1 MVRPNV
7 PARVVRN
14 LMQRL
19 HKTHCGCPM
28 CSTGAQAAANSPL
41 DIVNAANALRSG
53 GRNSVLRR
61 APAPLAR
68 GYATPV
74 DAPQGD
80 YAFEVA
86 ASNLRFGE
94 GVTREVGMDFANQKA
109 RKVGVFT
116 DKTVGKLL
124 PMQMAL
130 ESLDANNVKY
140 EVFDRTRV
148 EPNQQS
154 WEDAIA
160 FAKEHHFSH
169 FLAVGGGSVIDTC
182 KVANLFTVYPDA
194 DLYDFI
200 NAPIGKGKP
209 IEKTLRPLIAV
220 PTTAGTG
227 SETTGTAIA
236 DLPHLS
242 AKTGIA
248 SRAMRPLLGIVDP
261 LNTDSCSREVHISSG
276 LDVLF
281 HALES
286 WTAIPYTDRV
296 PRPSNPILRPAYQGR
311 NPISDVFSEWA
322 LRQTI
327 KYLPRVA
334 RDGNDREAKTNMLLA
349 STFAGI
355 GFGNAGV
362 HLAHG
367 ISYPVSGLNKKKGN
381 WKHPG
386 YDVDHPIVP
395 HGISVALAGPSIF
408 RFTAPTDPDRHRQV
422 ATIFEEL
429 AEPHAKDHIDTA
441 RVSDADLGD
450 LLFDRIARFLV
461 NLDVPRGLGAIGYT
475 TADIPELVQGTLPQ
489 RRVLDLAPGFHGSEG
504 KEELAHIIEGAKL
517 VTHLLSP
524 ASASHRAPPST
535 RRLVSP
541 HLIVSL
547 PLLPQHEPALHTH
560 EDSAVRDERA
570 VASQRALALFRLPTL
585 SVSLL
590 PYVRWTPRISR
601 IQETTLAVAVPEHH
615 HHDRKGKGKVSEEDE
630 RVEVVE
636 KWSAEIEWTLSV
648 STAFGQRDPQSGA
661 AMPWIASVTKPR
673 KVDLV
678 FTSRAAP
685 AASDKPRGAEHRHSG
700 PPWIVHG
707 YDGASSSSDAGGDSE
722 VGPVSSARLVEKVS
736 AEEHA
741 LELSF
746 FRYALPPSP
755 FSSLSR
761 ARDALVALL
770 AVLAGWALPFAWALV
785 RFGGLDTLL
794 ALGIDAAQRP
804 HKRRAGSGEG
814 VSPRGPTKR
823 RKHRAGSTASGGGV
837 PLASQFASTD
847 VPGEGATLSAL
858 VGGGGWGGSGSEGHL
873 RRHRRWSASTAASS
887 TASSATLTPGSTPV
901 ALPTESTLVSETAGL
916 GRAFLSTAH
925 GALRDVGDL
934 LWTIRQAVLF
944 VTELVQ
950 EGWGVAKE
958 VLVGGSSND
967 SKGED
972 SGSEGS
978 DAGSSGGKSPRSAMS
993 GGNGSRTH
1001 MALHKRVSFSSSSQV
1016 ITASSPTS
1024 SGTATPTPAS
1034 YGPLDRPAA
1043 AIHGLASAQAAA
1055 EARERASE
1063 FAEVYG
1069 GTHGAPREAL
1079 SDERRAVGAE
1089 AAHVAREAAPL
1100 FAYEYTV
1107 ATSEP
1112 DEALVGPHVRAGRG
1126 AAEMGRRKSGSE
1138 DEQRAIEA
1146 LDAEIEAKRRAA
1158 LASVQAHAAEV
1169 PGSEEQDA
1177 AHRVAAVA
1185 AAEKGRRISGT
1196 AAELAAL
1203 AGVDRAQAARTHGT
1217 WLRLQDE
1224 ALAARVAPATP
1235 AVPSVHARATGTQQ
1249 HLHPASA
1256 VPQHLTGVIAGDDG
1270 GSETPTA
1277 AGSSGRL
1284 SPFSGLAAAS
1294 GEAAG
1299 HVPAASLAEKLHA
1312 LVPEQHGPRERRRE
1326 MPGKA
1331 ESLGGVQRESSAGQG
1346 RTYSHEHEVAGSTT
1360 DTSASAPSLE
1370 AKVRYASLRE
1380 AAGGIRPPIPAPQK
1394 LDIEQVPTPP
1404 VPALA
1409 SARSNRSRL
1418 PPSALEREQGRA
1430 RVQAEGPEENKREET
1445 SNRRWTGTGE
1455 TQQAGGEMAAEAQY
1469 TPSRAGTESDV
1480 LAYYTP
1486 QEGSPEP
1493 SLRFE
1498 SALASPSLSAPG
1510 AHSPALHPLDAQS
1523 VFAPV
1528 FRPAVE
1534 QPRTPLQPV
1543 QPVGFGDGGAGSS
1556 PESSPSS
1563 GTAGRALPS
1572 ELEREVAAEAGGA
1585 SRKKRSRKKKKK
1597 GGKGAGGEAPYNP
1610 LPTPATI
1617 TLQTRRSFNSLA
1629 SESAKSAHP
1638 ALHIDVDAV
1647 NTSVSPPASSAAAPT
1662 SHLRAAH
1669 ARTMS
1674 DPDAKVVE
1682 VTQAEGADTYGS
1694 VNQHPKAESQET
1706 PFKVGVSVDRNKKCR
1721 RTMEDAHSFIY
1732 DFGGIRGQ
1740 GYFAVFDG
1748 HAGKHAAEWCGHHF
1762 HEHLLDNLRK
1772 APSMAIPDLLNA
1784 TFHTVDT
1791 KLSELAAQG
1800 GTHSGCTAVTCFLRL
1815 EDDDGRPAGDAS
1827 GVSGDVVEVKEG
1839 EDVVADHEGALRAA
1853 QAGGTP
1859 QINDQTVQGLAELR
1873 RDGDGSGSNT
1883 PASSGSGG
1891 GKSASDVKN
1900 RIKNLLTGK
1909 TDEFRAALGSGSD
1922 ELSASASGT
1931 SATTIKTPTVEI
1943 AGPAVTKKAA
1953 KRTLYTANVGDARA
1967 VLSRAGKAVRLTYD
1981 HKGSDAKEAKRIS
1994 DAGGFVLNNRVNGV
2008 LAVTRSL
2015 GDSSMKEFVVG
2026 APFTTETTLGPEDEW
2041 LIVACDGLWD
2051 VCTDQEAV
2059 DLIKDVADPQEAS
2072 QKLLDHALSSF
2083 STDNLSILTVR
2094 LNNS

>member
-1 MVRPNV
+1 MVRAPNV
-7 PARVVRN
+7 PTRVVRN

-41 DIVNAANALRSG
+41 DIMNAANALRSG
-53 GRNSVLRR
+53 GRSKVLHR
-61 APAPLAR
+61 APLAR

-116 DKTVGKLL
+116 DKTVAKLL

-130 ESLDANNVKY
+130 ESLDASNVKY
-140 EVFDRTRV
+140 EVFDRSRV

-160 FAKEHHFSH
+160 FAKEHDFSH

-200 NAPIGKGKP
+200 NAPIGKGQP

-261 LNTDSCSREVHISSG
+261 LNTDSCPREVHISAG

-286 WTAIPYTDRV
+286 WTAIPYTDRT
-296 PRPSNPILRPAYQGR
+296 PRPANPILRPAYQGR

-322 LRQTI
+322 LRQTV

-334 RDGNDREAKTNMLLA
+334 RDGNDREAKTSMLLA

-381 WKHPG
+381 WQHPG

-461 NLDVPRGLGAIGYT
+461 NLDVPRGLSAIGYSD
-475 TADIPELVQGTLPQ
+475 ADIPELVQGTLPQ
-489 RRVLDLAPGFHGSEG
+489 RRVLDLAPGFSGSEG

-524 ASASHRAPPST
+524 TPPHKPSPST
-535 RRLVSP
+535 RCLVSP
-541 HLIVSL
+541 NLIVSL
-547 PLLPQHEPALHTH
+547 PLFPQSEPALHTH
-560 EDSAVRDERA
+560 DPDAA
-570 VASQRALALFRLPTL
+570 AASQRALALFRLPTL
-585 SVSLL
+585 AVSLL
-590 PYVRWTPRISR
+590 SFASWTPRVLR
-601 IQETTLAVAVPEHH
+601 VEETTLAVAAPEHH
-615 HHDRKGKGKVSEEDE
+615 HHHHHRGWGKKGKGKARAEEEEEELEHVD
-630 RVEVVE
+630 VVE
-636 KWSAEIEWTLSV
+636 KWSAAVEWTLAV
-648 STAFGQRDPQSGA
+648 SSPFEGGSSKDKGGAPWVETTTA
-661 AMPWIASVTKPR
+661 PR

-678 FTSRAAP
+678 FTSRGAP
-685 AASDKPRGAEHRHSG
+685 SRPRSKERRRRPG
-700 PPWIVHG
+700 PPYVVRE
-707 YDGASSSSDAGGDSE
+707 YDDESSSSSEDGGGEE
-722 VGPVSSARLVEKVS
+722 VGTTSTPRLVEKVG

-746 FRYALPPSP
+746 FRYSLPSSMFPSV
-755 FSSLSR
+755 LG
-761 ARDALVALL
+761 ARDAALALL
-770 AVLAGWALPFAWALV
+770 ALLARWVLPLIWALLRLV
-785 RFGGLDTLL
+785 GLDARL
-794 ALGIDAAQRP
+794 ALDTAGRERTAQ
-804 HKRRAGSGEG
+804 KRRARESI
-814 VSPRGPTKR
+814 RGPSKR
-823 RKHRAGSTASGGGV
+823 RKH
-837 PLASQFASTD
+837 LASQLGSAG
-847 VPGEGATLSAL
+847 VPGEGETLAGL
-858 VGGGGWGGSGSEGHL
+858 VGGEPAPPPGEGHL
-873 RRHRRWSASTAASS
+873 RRRRRWSTSTSS
-887 TASSATLTPGSTPV
+887 TASSATLTPASPPAAHAPLPASNPV
-901 ALPTESTLVSETAGL
+901 LALVAGVL
-916 GRAFLSTAH
+916 DVGRALLATLRRAV
-925 GALRDVGDL
+925 RDVGDL
-934 LWTIRQAVLF
+934 LWTIRQGVLF
-944 VTELVQ
+944 VAELGM

-958 VLVGGSSND
+958 VLLGGE
-967 SKGED
+967 GR
-972 SGSEGS
+972 SGAKEEESEGS
-978 DAGSSGGKSPRSAMS
+978 EEGSSGGKSPKSAMS
-993 GGNGSRTH
+993 GGNGSRTYP
-1001 MALHKRVSFSSSSQV
+1001 ALHKRVSFSSSSQV
-1016 ITASSPTS
+1016 ITASPPTT
-1024 SGTATPTPAS
+1024 SGTATPIAAS
-1034 YGPLDRPAA
+1034 FALIEQSAGAVAAHALVAAQGRERGPERAWAYDATHGVPPAA
-1043 AIHGLASAQAAA
+1043 RSPERRTVAHQAA
-1055 EARERASE
+1055 
-1063 FAEVYG
+1063 Y
-1069 GTHGAPREAL
+1069 
-1079 SDERRAVGAE
+1079 
-1089 AAHVAREAAPL
+1089 VAREVAPL
-1100 FAYEYTV
+1100 FAPKYSV
-1107 ATSEP
+1107 AAP
-1112 DEALVGPHVRAGRG
+1112 DAALVGPGLRAAKS
-1126 AAEMGRRKSGSE
+1126 AAAKGRRLSGSE
-1138 DEQRAIEA
+1138 TELRAVEQLEA
-1146 LDAEIEAKRRAA
+1146 ELEAKRAAA
-1158 LASVQAHAAEV
+1158 LASVH
-1169 PGSEEQDA
+1169 PGAPAPESEADE
-1177 AHRVAAVA
+1177 AHRTAARA
-1185 AAEKGRRISGT
+1185 AADQGRRMSGSQ
-1196 AAELAAL
+1196 AELAAL
-1203 AGVDRAQAARTHGT
+1203 AGVDYAQAARTRET

-1224 ALAARVAPATP
+1224 AAASRGGPAAPA
-1235 AVPSVHARATGTQQ
+1235 R

-1256 VPQHLTGVIAGDDG
+1256 VPHHLGGGAGAGSDG
-1270 GSETPTA
+1270 GSETPTVP
-1277 AGSSGRL
+1277 GSSGRL

-1294 GEAAG
+1294 ALGEAEHAHGAG
-1299 HVPAASLAEKLHA
+1299 LAEKLHA
-1312 LVPEQHGPRERRRE
+1312 IAPEQLGERGGGGEKKQERETQQE
-1326 MPGKA
+1326 
-1331 ESLGGVQRESSAGQG
+1331 Q
-1346 RTYSHEHEVAGSTT
+1346 EVAGSTI

-1370 AKVRYASLRE
+1370 AKARYASARE
-1380 AAGGIRPPIPAPQK
+1380 AAGGARPFISAPQK

-1404 VPALA
+1404 VPPVPMAPGP
-1409 SARSNRSRL
+1409 ARPAVSSSSRL
-1418 PPSALEREQGRA
+1418 PPSVLARETERMQALKQEEEQAQECAREKSREGLEREVPGSSEREA
-1430 RVQAEGPEENKREET
+1430 GAGEVQQEQPAVG
-1445 SNRRWTGTGE
+1445 
-1455 TQQAGGEMAAEAQY
+1455 AGVQS
-1469 TPSRAGTESDV
+1469 TPSRESDV
-1480 LAYYTP
+1480 SAYYTP
-1486 QEGSPEP
+1486 ESGSPEQ
-1493 SLRFE
+1493 SLR
-1498 SALASPSLSAPG
+1498 PSTGQAPRTPSPG
-1510 AHSPALHPLDAQS
+1510 AHSPLLHHLGAQS

-1528 FRPAVE
+1528 FRPAAAE
-1534 QPRTPLQPV
+1534 GGQERAPLQPV
-1543 QPVGFGDGGAGSS
+1543 QAAGLVGAGSS

-1563 GTAGRALPS
+1563 STAAYTLP
-1572 ELEREVAAEAGGA
+1572 LEERNEPEAGPAGTEAAAGA
-1585 SRKKRSRKKKKK
+1585 AGAKKRKKRGSKKKK
-1597 GGKGAGGEAPYNP
+1597 GGKGGG
-1610 LPTPATI
+1610 TPSPPEQTPPAI

-1629 SESAKSAHP
+1629 SESGNAAHP
-1638 ALHIDVDAV
+1638 ELHIDVSAV
-1647 NTSVSPPASSAAAPT
+1647 NTTASPPSSSAAAP
-1662 SHLRAAH
+1662 SHIRPAH

-1772 APSMAIPDLLNA
+1772 SPSIAIPDLLNA

-1839 EDVVADHEGALRAA
+1839 EDVVADREGALRAA

-1873 RDGDGSGSNT
+1873 RDGEPSISGAG
-1883 PASSGSGG
+1883 ASSGGG
-1891 GKSASDVKN
+1891 GGRTATEVKS
-1900 RIKNLLTGK
+1900 RIKSLLTGK
-1909 TDEFRAALGSGSD
+1909 SDEFRASPGGEPSPTSSNASGS
-1922 ELSASASGT
+1922 T
-1931 SATTIKTPTVEI
+1931 VKTPTVEI

-1967 VLSRAGKAVRLTYD
+1967 VLSRGGKAVRLTYD

-2026 APFTTETTLGPEDEW
+2026 APFTTETTLGPQDEW

-2059 DLIKDVADPQEAS
+2059 DLIKDIADPQEAS

-2094 LNNS
+2094 LNNP